1 MKRQFCGSVAESVI
15 SDTNVMY
22 VRFYAEKAGIN
33 SNFISV
39 FTAMHVL
46 GQMEQCDPEVSN
58 SVIKKKKTLGK
69 LYLVAKFMNPSVD
82 R

>member
-58 SVIKKKKTLGK
+58 SVIKETTLEK
-69 LYLVAKFMNPSVD
+69 LYLVAKFMNLSVD

>member
-1 MKRQFCGSVAESVI
+1 
-15 SDTNVMY
+15 MY

-58 SVIKKKKTLGK
+58 SVIKKKKLWENFT
-69 LYLVAKFMNPSVD
+69 
-82 R
+82 

>member
-1 MKRQFCGSVAESVI
+1 
-15 SDTNVMY
+15 MY

-58 SVIKKKKTLGK
+58 SVIEKKNFT
-69 LYLVAKFMNPSVD
+69 
-82 R
+82 

>member
-1 MKRQFCGSVAESVI
+1 
-15 SDTNVMY
+15 MY

-58 SVIKKKKTLGK
+58 SVIKETTLEK
-69 LYLVAKFMNPSVD
+69 LYLVAKFINLSVD